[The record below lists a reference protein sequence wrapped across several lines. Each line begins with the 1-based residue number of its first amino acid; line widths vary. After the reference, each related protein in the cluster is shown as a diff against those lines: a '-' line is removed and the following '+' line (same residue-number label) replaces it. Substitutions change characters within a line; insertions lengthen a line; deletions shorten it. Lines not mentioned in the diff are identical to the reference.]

1 MRRLLTLIAA
11 TAVLSF
17 SGCSSKE
24 AAASEGVATK
34 PAEAEVSTY
43 LIAAYMDA
51 DTAEAKLVEA
61 GFEVVTAYKVD
72 KKGQYISIV
81 YTNAAMKAAAAKS
94 NRGFAAIGRV
104 LVNNEKQEISIA
116 NPIYFG
122 KAFMQD
128 EFDYQAALT
137 IEKSLVSA
145 FGEMTGSGD
154 VDSEGKN
161 IGTGDKWDYEGLAGY
176 HFMMG
181 MPYYEENA
189 VLAEGE
195 NAELIEKA
203 KSYKKGKNLVF
214 ELQIAEGRTLIGYA
228 LGRKTSKFVKKVGY
242 QNAGLLPYTILI
254 EDGKAKMLAPKYY
267 IAISY
272 PQLTMGEFMTI
283 ASVPGAIEKDLAK
296 PFK

>member
-1 MRRLLTLIAA
+1 MRKVLTLILIALA
-11 TAVLSF
+11 LSF
-17 SGCSSKE
+17 SGCSSKG
-24 AAASEGVATK
+24 ATASDGVATK

-43 LIAAYMDA
+43 LVAAYVDV
-51 DTAEAKLVEA
+51 DTAQAKLTEA
-61 GFEVVTAYKVD
+61 GFEIVTAYKVD
-72 KKGQYISIV
+72 KKGEYTTIIF
-81 YTNAAMKAAAAKS
+81 TNAAMKAAADKAD
-94 NRGFAAIGRV
+94 RGFAAIGRL
-104 LVNNEKQEISIA
+104 LVNNEKREISIA
-116 NPIYFG
+116 NPVYFG

-128 EFDYQAALT
+128 EFDYQAALA
-137 IEKSLVSA
+137 IEKSLTDV
-145 FGEMTGSGD
+145 FGSVTGSD
-154 VDSEGKN
+154 
-161 IGTGDKWDYEGLAGY
+161 DKWEYEGLASY

-195 NAELIEKA
+195 NSELLEKA
-203 KSYKKGKNLVF
+203 KSYKKGKSLIF
-214 ELQIAEGRTLIGYA
+214 ELKISETRTLVGYE

-242 QNAGLLPYTILI
+242 QNAGVLPYTVLI
-254 EDGKAKMLAPKYY
+254 EDGKAKILAPKYY

>member
-1 MRRLLTLIAA
+1 MKKVLALIVAA
-11 TAVLSF
+11 LVLSF

-24 AAASEGVATK
+24 AEASDGVATK

-43 LIAAYMDA
+43 LVGAYLDA
-51 DTAEAKLVEA
+51 DAAAAKLTEA
-61 GFEVVTAYKVD
+61 GFTVVTTYKVD
-72 KKGQYISIV
+72 KKGQYETIV
-81 YTNAAMKAAAAKS
+81 FTNDDMKAAADKTD
-94 NRGFAAIGRV
+94 RGFAAIGRL
-104 LVNNEKQEISIA
+104 LVNNEKKEISIT
-116 NPIYFG
+116 NPVYFG

-128 EFDYQAALT
+128 DFDYQAALA
-137 IEKSLVSA
+137 IEKKLQDA
-145 FGEMTGSGD
+145 FGPLTPSA
-154 VDSEGKN
+154 
-161 IGTGDKWDYEGLAGY
+161 DKWEYEGLATY

-189 VLAEGE
+189 VLAEGD

-203 KSYKKGKNLVF
+203 KSYKKGKNLIF
-214 ELQIAEGRTLIGYA
+214 ELKIGEGRTLLGYA
-228 LGRKTSKFVKKVGY
+228 LGRKTSKFVKKIGY
-242 QNAGLLPYTILI
+242 QNAGVLPYTVLI
-254 EDGKAKMLAPKYY
+254 EEGKAKTLAPKYY

>member
-1 MRRLLTLIAA
+1 MKKLLALVLAA
-11 TAVLSF
+11 LVLSF

-24 AAASEGVATK
+24 AEAADSAATK
-34 PAEAEVSTY
+34 PAEVEISAY
-43 LIAAYMDA
+43 LVGAYVDA
-51 DTAEAKLVEA
+51 DTAEAKLAAA

-81 YTNAAMKAAAAKS
+81 YTNEAMKAAADKTD
-94 NRGFAAIGRV
+94 RGFAAVGRL

-128 EFDYQAALT
+128 EFDYQAALAL
-137 IEKSLVSA
+137 EKSLTDA
-145 FGEMTGSGD
+145 FGSLTGSA
-154 VDSEGKN
+154 E
-161 IGTGDKWDYEGLAGY
+161 KWEYEGLSGY

-181 MPYYEENA
+181 MPYYEENT
-189 VLAEGE
+189 VLAEGD
-195 NAELIEKA
+195 NGELLEKA
-203 KSYKKGKNLVF
+203 KSYKKGKNLIF
-214 ELQIAEGRTLIGYA
+214 KLKISETRTLVGYE
-228 LGRKTSKFVKKVGY
+228 LGRKTSKFVKKIGY
-242 QNAGLLPYTILI
+242 QNAGLLPYTVLI
-254 EDGKAKMLAPKYY
+254 EEGKAKMLAPKYY

>member
-1 MRRLLTLIAA
+1 MKKVLALVAA
-11 TAVLSF
+11 ALVLSF

-24 AAASEGVATK
+24 AEASKGVATK

-43 LIAAYMDA
+43 LVAAYVDA
-51 DTAEAKLVEA
+51 DAAQAKLTEA
-61 GFEVVTAYKVD
+61 GFDVVAAYKVD
-72 KKGQYISIV
+72 KKGQYITV
-81 YTNAAMKAAAAKS
+81 VFTNAAMKAAADKTD
-94 NRGFAAIGRV
+94 RGFAAVGRL
-104 LVNNEKQEISIA
+104 LVNNEKREIRIT
-116 NPIYFG
+116 NPVYFG

-128 EFDYQAALT
+128 EFDYQAALA
-137 IEKSLVSA
+137 IEKSLSDA
-145 FGEMTGSGD
+145 FGPFTGSA
-154 VDSEGKN
+154 
-161 IGTGDKWDYEGLAGY
+161 DKWEFDGLAGY

-181 MPYYEENA
+181 MPYYEESA
-189 VLAEGE
+189 ILSEGD
-195 NAELIEKA
+195 NAELLEKA
-203 KSYKKGKNLVF
+203 KAYKKGKNLIF
-214 ELQIAEGRTLIGYA
+214 ELQISEGRTLLGYA
-228 LGRKTSKFVKKVGY
+228 LSKRTSKFVKKVGY

>member
-1 MRRLLTLIAA
+1 MKKLLVLIVAA
-11 TAVLSF
+11 LVLSF

-24 AAASEGVATK
+24 AGASEGATNK
-34 PAEAEVSTY
+34 PAEAEVSAY
-43 LIAAYMDA
+43 LVGAYVDA
-51 DTAEAKLVEA
+51 DAAQAKLTAA
-61 GFEVVTAYKVD
+61 GFDVVTAYKVD
-72 KKGQYISIV
+72 KKGQYITV
-81 YTNAAMKAAAAKS
+81 VFTNAAMKAAANKTD
-94 NRGFAAIGRV
+94 RGFAAIGRL

-116 NPIYFG
+116 NPVYFG

-137 IEKSLVSA
+137 IEKSLTDA
-145 FGEMTGSGD
+145 FGPLTGS
-154 VDSEGKN
+154 E
-161 IGTGDKWDYEGLAGY
+161 DKWEYEGLASY

-181 MPYYEENA
+181 MAYYEESA
-189 VLAEGE
+189 VLAEGD
-195 NAELIEKA
+195 NAELLEKA
-203 KSYKKGKNLVF
+203 KAYKKGKNLIF
-214 ELQIAEGRTLIGYA
+214 ELNIGEGRTLVGYA
-228 LGRKTSKFVKKVGY
+228 LSKKTSKFVKKIGY